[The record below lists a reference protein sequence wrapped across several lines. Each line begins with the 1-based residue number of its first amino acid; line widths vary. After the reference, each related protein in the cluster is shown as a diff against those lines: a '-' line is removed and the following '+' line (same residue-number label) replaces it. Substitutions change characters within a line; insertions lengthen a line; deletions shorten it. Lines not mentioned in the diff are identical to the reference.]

1 MLLVVICTGWTAVVF
16 VVVATCRI
24 SADGDSDGRTLLTE
38 RCRGGRRRRWAT
50 VREVRTV
57 RRGA

>member
-1 MLLVVICTGWTAVVF
+1 MLLVVICIGWMFVVF

-24 SADGDSDGRTLLTE
+24 SAGGDSDGRTLLSE
-38 RCRGGRRRRWAT
+38 RCRGGRHRRWAT
-50 VREVRTV
+50 VREARTV